1 MTEFEQRF
9 EKTLDNLKS
18 KFLGVRTGRANPD
31 LLASIRVD
39 YYGSMLPLQQLAN
52 VSVSEGNTLLVNVFD
67 SGAVS
72 AIEKALQASDL
83 GLNPQVDGAIIRLR
97 LPDLTE
103 DRREELVRYVKKIA
117 EEKLR
122 YATYAVINWMPLNN
136 RICRMMNRNVNQMMS
151 KKSWMHLF
159 R

>member
-52 VSVSEGNTLLVNVFD
+52 VSVSEGNTLLCSSLSFFW
-67 SGAVS
+67 SS
-72 AIEKALQASDL
+72 
-83 GLNPQVDGAIIRLR
+83 
-97 LPDLTE
+97 
-103 DRREELVRYVKKIA
+103 
-117 EEKLR
+117 
-122 YATYAVINWMPLNN
+122 
-136 RICRMMNRNVNQMMS
+136 
-151 KKSWMHLF
+151 
-159 R
+159 